1 SSQECSKVNVNN
13 CNDCITSGAFCT
25 WCKALNFTK
34 PGEPGSA
41 RCDTKAKLEERGCK
55 TSDIIN
61 PQGYDA
67 AEKNVP
73 LQGGSSPV
81 QLKPQAVR
89 LELRPNQP
97 HTFPLTFKRAE
108 GYPVDLYYLMDL
120 SYSMK
125 DDLNNVKTLGKQI
138 LLALK
143 KITSNA
149 RIGFGSFVD
158 KTVLPY
164 TNTNPEKLQKPC
176 PVEET
181 QCQAAFGFK
190 HVLSLTNNENM
201 FNTEVSKQYISG
213 NLDPPEGGLDAIMQ
227 AAVCERE
234 IGWGN
239 NTRLLV
245 YTTDDGFHMAG
256 DGKLGAILKP
266 NDGECH
272 LIGNQ
277 YSKSNELDYPSV
289 GQLAQTL
296 SEKNIQPIF
305 AVTEN
310 TKQVYEDLTKM
321 IPKSAVG
328 VLSSDS
334 SNVVTLIQHAYDSLS
349 STVIVGHNQL
359 PEGVTVTYTSICG
372 DERPTTGSQ
381 GRCSNVKINQEITFN
396 VTVTAGN
403 CMGEQSFEIRPLGFT
418 ETMVVKI
425 STRCQCECDEN
436 PDSHKDYC
444 TNAGNVMCG
453 ICSCNAG
460 YVGQKC
466 ECKVGQ
472 KTERDLTLAC
482 RKDNGT
488 ICSGLG
494 DCVCGVCSCHASE
507 DGRKIY
513 GKYCECDDMNCEL
526 HRGKVCGGNGKC
538 DCGKCIC
545 NEGFQGSACQCSVST
560 EGCRNSRGAVCSG
573 RGNCEC
579 NVCQCQSGYQLPF
592 CEECPACLSPCPTYA
607 HCIECLGFGTGPF
620 EKNCSDSCKNINH
633 TIKDDLGSA
642 KVCKEKD
649 KDNCWMIF
657 RMTELD
663 GQQQYAAEIRKEREC
678 PEPPSIAAIV
688 GGTVAGVALIGF
700 VLLLIWKLITSLKD
714 LKEFRKFEKEKQ
726 KSKWS
731 NVSFFFKVIKYL
743 KNILYYFS
751 AFSPSISICHGN
763 IVL

>member
-1 SSQECSKVNVNN
+1 MRLCIATQSRGFWVSAARRGPQTRRRYSSEINSADWLSRIFAEPRPIAECWGLVCNN
-13 CNDCITSGAFCT
+13 F
-25 WCKALNFTK
+25 LN

-61 PQGYDA
+61 PQGFDA
-67 AEKNVP
+67 AENNVP
-73 LQGGSSPV
+73 LQGGSSPI
-81 QLKPQAVR
+81 QLKPQTVQ

-97 HTFPLTFKRAE
+97 HIFPVTFKRAE
-108 GYPVDLYYLMDL
+108 GYPVDLYSLMDL

-143 KITSNA
+143 KITPNA
-149 RIGFGSFVD
+149 AIGFGSFVD

-289 GQLAQTL
+289 GQLAKKS
-296 SEKNIQPIF
+296 SENNIQPIF
-305 AVTEN
+305 A
-310 TKQVYEDLTKM
+310 
-321 IPKSAVG
+321 
-328 VLSSDS
+328 
-334 SNVVTLIQHAYDSLS
+334 
-349 STVIVGHNQL
+349 
-359 PEGVTVTYTSICG
+359 
-372 DERPTTGSQ
+372 
-381 GRCSNVKINQEITFN
+381 ITFN

-444 TNAGNVMCG
+444 TDAGNVMCG

-526 HRGKVCGGNGKC
+526 NRGKVCGGNGKC

-620 EKNCSDSCKNINH
+620 DNNCSETCQKISY
-633 TIKDDLGSA
+633 TIKDDLGSV

-678 PEPPSIAAIV
+678 YEAPSSAVIAGATS
-688 GGTVAGVALIGF
+688 G
-700 VLLLIWKLITSLKD
+700 VLLLTGLLA
-714 LKEFRKFEKEKQ
+714 L
-726 KSKWS
+726 
-731 NVSFFFKVIKYL
+731 L
-743 KNILYYFS
+743 L
-751 AFSPSISICHGN
+751 
-763 IVL
+763 